1 MSKPLA
7 LVIGAS
13 RGLGLLIAD
22 ELLGHG
28 YEVVITAR
36 DAAELDR
43 AAAQLTS
50 GRRDVQVHPRVC
62 DVRDREALTTLIDD
76 VDETYGGIDTMIYV
90 AGVIQAGP
98 AESMGMAQFD
108 EAMETM
114 GMGPVVATLAVLP
127 HLRRRGKGRIG
138 VVTSIGGMVAPP
150 HLLPYATAKFAA
162 VGFTDGLA
170 AELAGTGITATTV
183 IPGLMR
189 TGSHGRA
196 QFAGDAAAEF
206 AWFAPAASLPL
217 LSIDAGRAARRIVD
231 GVLAGRPNV
240 VLTPLAWLGIRARG
254 LAPGLTTRAMGL
266 AVRLLPD
273 APSGQPTGTVP
284 GEAARTGLQP
294 AAARFVQRLSVL
306 GDRAARRNNER
317 PVA

>member
-240 VLTPLAWLGIRARG
+240 VLTPLAWLGIRVRG
-254 LAPGLTTRAMGL
+254 LAPGLTARAMGL

-273 APSGQPTGTVP
+273 APSDQPTGTVP

-294 AAARFVQRLSVL
+294 ATARFVQRLSVL

>member
-50 GRRDVQVHPRVC
+50 GRRNVQVHPRVC

-162 VGFTDGLA
+162 AGFTDGLA

-240 VLTPLAWLGIRARG
+240 VLTPLAWLGIRVRG

-273 APSGQPTGTVP
+273 APSDQPTGTVP

-294 AAARFVQRLSVL
+294 ATARFVQRLSVL

>member
-1 MSKPLA
+1 MSNPLA

-22 ELLGHG
+22 ELLGRG

-43 AAAQLTS
+43 AAAQLGS
-50 GRRDVQVHPRVC
+50 GKRDVPVHTRVC
-62 DVRDREALTTLIDD
+62 DVRDREALIALIDD
-76 VDETYGGIDTMIYV
+76 VDETHGGIDALIYV

-114 GMGPVVATLAVLP
+114 GTGPVVATLAVLP
-127 HLRRRGKGRIG
+127 HMRRRGHGRIG
-138 VVTSIGGMVAPP
+138 IVTSIGGMVAPP
-150 HLLPYATAKFAA
+150 HLLPYAAAKFAA
-162 VGFTDGLA
+162 VGFSDGLA
-170 AELAGTGITATTV
+170 AELAGSGITATTV

-217 LSIDAGRAARRIVD
+217 LSIDAGHAARRIVN
-231 GVLAGRPNV
+231 GVLAGRSNV
-240 VLTPLAWLGIRARG
+240 VLTPLAWLGIRVRG
-254 LAPGLTTRAMGL
+254 LAPGLTTRVMGV
-266 AVRLLPD
+266 AARLLPNP
-273 APSGQPTGTVP
+273 PSDQPTGTVL
-284 GEAARTGLQP
+284 GDAARADLQP
-294 AAARFVQRLSVL
+294 AATRFVRMLSTL
-306 GDRAARRNNER
+306 GDRAAQRNNER
-317 PVA
+317 PLA

>member
-62 DVRDREALTTLIDD
+62 DARDREALTTLIDD

-196 QFAGDAAAEF
+196 QFAGDAATEF

-240 VLTPLAWLGIRARG
+240 VLTPLAWLGIRVRG
-254 LAPGLTTRAMGL
+254 MAPGLTTRAMGL

-273 APSGQPTGTVP
+273 APSDQATGTVP

-294 AAARFVQRLSVL
+294 ATARFVQRLSVL